1 MGLAETFETF
11 IRFTKSKTPKFP
23 KRDLNTN
30 PLKNVIIIGGGA
42 AGFFAAIHC
51 AEKNPDYQVT
61 ILEKSSSVLNKVKIS
76 GGGRCNV
83 THACYEAKELVKHY
97 PRGEKQLLGAFTKFN
112 PSHTIDWFEQRG
124 VEIKREDDGRMF
136 PVSDSSQTIIDCF
149 LSEVKRVGV
158 QVKMQTGIEKM
169 QTANGKWQIN
179 TSTNKTLEADA
190 VIVTTG
196 SSHSVW
202 TLLEKLG
209 HKIIAPAPSLF
220 TFKINDER
228 IQGLQGLAVP
238 EAVVKICQ
246 SQSTFGI
253 SPSALLVTH
262 TGLSG
267 PAVLR
272 LSAWGARELA
282 ALNHQFGI
290 EVNWVNKDL
299 NTVRE
304 TLKLFRQ
311 NHPKKGVA
319 TSPLFGV
326 PKRLWERIINYQLL
340 MTNEHLK
347 AKPVISNPGNSNL
360 NYADLS
366 NQHIESIAREL
377 TAARFKVSGKSTF
390 KDEFV
395 TAGGVDLAEVD
406 FRTMQSKIVPNLY
419 FAGEVLD
426 IDAITGGFNF
436 QAAWTTAF
444 IASQT
449 I

>member
-1 MGLAETFETF
+1 M
-11 IRFTKSKTPKFP
+11 
-23 KRDLNTN
+23 
-30 PLKNVIIIGGGA
+30 KNIIIIGGGA
-42 AGFFAAIHC
+42 AGFFAAINC
-51 AEKNPDYQVT
+51 AQKNPGYQVT
-61 ILEKSSSVLNKVKIS
+61 ILEKSSSVLNKVKVS

-83 THACYEAKELVKHY
+83 THACFDAKELVKHY

-112 PSHTIDWFEQRG
+112 PSHTLDWFEQRG

-149 LSEVKRVGV
+149 LSEAKKAGV
-158 QVKMQTGIEKM
+158 VLKMQTGVEEIRIQNSEFR
-169 QTANGKWQIN
+169 IN
-179 TSTNKTLEADA
+179 TSTNETLEADA

-202 TLLEKLG
+202 SLLEKLG
-209 HKIIAPAPSLF
+209 HKIIAPVPSLF
-220 TFKINDER
+220 TFNINDER
-228 IQGLQGLAVP
+228 IKGLQGLAVQ
-238 EAVVKICQ
+238 EAIVKICG
-246 SQSTFGI
+246 SKSAFNI
-253 SPSALLVTH
+253 PPSALLITH
-262 TGLSG
+262 TGMSG
-267 PAVLR
+267 PAILR

-282 ALNHQFGI
+282 SVNHQFEI
-290 EVNWVNKDL
+290 EVNWVNKDF
-299 NTVRE
+299 NAVKE

-319 TSPLFGV
+319 TNPLFGI
-326 PKRLWERIINYQLL
+326 PKRLWEKIATR
-340 MTNEHLK
+340 
-347 AKPVISNPGNSNL
+347 NSQTVTMNF
-360 NYADLS
+360 ADLS

-377 TAARFKVSGKSTF
+377 TLARFKVSGKSTF

-395 TAGGVDLAEVD
+395 TAGGVDLAEID

>member
-1 MGLAETFETF
+1 MS
-11 IRFTKSKTPKFP
+11 KSI
-23 KRDLNTN
+23 
-30 PLKNVIIIGGGA
+30 IIIGGGA
-42 AGFFAAIHC
+42 AGFFAAINC
-51 AEKNPDYQVT
+51 AKKNPSYLVT
-61 ILEKSSSVLNKVKIS
+61 ILEKSSSVLSKVKIS

-83 THACYEAKELVKHY
+83 THACFDAKELAKHY

-112 PSHTIDWFEQRG
+112 PSNTIDWFEQRG

-149 LSEVKRVGV
+149 LSEAKEAGV
-158 QVKMQTGIEKM
+158 VVRMQTGVEKLSITNN
-169 QTANGKWQIN
+169 QLSIH
-179 TSTNKTLEADA
+179 TSTNETLLADA

-196 SSHSVW
+196 SSHNVW

-209 HKIIAPAPSLF
+209 HKVIAPVPSLF
-220 TFKINDER
+220 TFNVNDER
-228 IQGLQGLAVP
+228 IEGLQGLAVQ
-238 EAVVKICQ
+238 EAAVKICN
-246 SQSTFGI
+246 SKSAFNI
-253 SPSALLVTH
+253 PPSALLITH

-267 PAVLR
+267 PAILR

-282 ALNHQFGI
+282 SVNHQFEI

-299 NTVRE
+299 NAVKE
-304 TLKLFRQ
+304 TFKFFRQ
-311 NHPKKGVA
+311 NHPKKNVA
-319 TSPLFGV
+319 SNSLFSV
-326 PKRLWERIINYQLL
+326 PKRLWERITTL
-340 MTNEHLK
+340 
-347 AKPVISNPGNSNL
+347 NL
-360 NYADLS
+360 QSATLNFADLS
-366 NQHIESIAREL
+366 NQQIESLGREL
-377 TAARFKVSGKSTF
+377 TVARFKVSGKSTF

-426 IDAITGGFNF
+426 VDAITGGFNF

>member
-1 MGLAETFETF
+1 M
-11 IRFTKSKTPKFP
+11 
-23 KRDLNTN
+23 
-30 PLKNVIIIGGGA
+30 KNIIIIGGGA
-42 AGFFAAIHC
+42 AGFFAAINC
-51 AEKNPDYQVT
+51 AQKNPGYQVT
-61 ILEKSSSVLNKVKIS
+61 ILEKSSSVLNKVKVS

-83 THACYEAKELVKHY
+83 THACFDAKELVKHY

-112 PSHTIDWFEQRG
+112 PSHTLDWFEQRG

-149 LSEVKRVGV
+149 LSEAKKAGV
-158 QVKMQTGIEKM
+158 VLKMQTGVEEIRIQNSEFR
-169 QTANGKWQIN
+169 IN
-179 TSTNKTLEADA
+179 TSTNETLEADA

-202 TLLEKLG
+202 SLLEKLG
-209 HKIIAPAPSLF
+209 HKIIAPVPSLF
-220 TFKINDER
+220 TFNINDER
-228 IQGLQGLAVP
+228 IKGLQGLAVQ
-238 EAVVKICQ
+238 EAIVKICG
-246 SQSTFGI
+246 SKSAFNI
-253 SPSALLVTH
+253 PPSALLITH
-262 TGLSG
+262 TGMSG
-267 PAVLR
+267 PAILR

-282 ALNHQFGI
+282 SVNHQFEI
-290 EVNWVNKDL
+290 EVNWVNKDF
-299 NTVRE
+299 NAVKE

-319 TSPLFGV
+319 TNPLFGI
-326 PKRLWERIINYQLL
+326 PKRLWEKIATR
-340 MTNEHLK
+340 
-347 AKPVISNPGNSNL
+347 NSQTVTMNF
-360 NYADLS
+360 ADLS

-377 TAARFKVSGKSTF
+377 TLARFKVSGKSTF

-395 TAGGVDLAEVD
+395 TAGGVDLAEID
-406 FRTMQSKIVPNLY
+406 FRTMQSKLVPNLY

>member
-1 MGLAETFETF
+1 MKPQNPFSLKQTEKKG
-11 IRFTKSKTPKFP
+11 
-23 KRDLNTN
+23 DLNTN

-42 AGFFAAIHC
+42 AGFFTAINC
-51 AEKNPDYQVT
+51 AQKNPSYKVT
-61 ILEKSSSVLNKVKIS
+61 ILEKSSSVLNKVKVS

-83 THACYEAKELVKHY
+83 THACFNAKELVKHY

-124 VEIKREDDGRMF
+124 VEIKKEDDGRMF

-149 LSEVKRVGV
+149 LREAKRVGV
-158 QVKMQTGIEKM
+158 ALKMQCGVDELRVDSY
-169 QTANGKWQIN
+169 GLRVS
-179 TSTNKTLEADA
+179 TSSNENIFADA

-209 HKIIAPAPSLF
+209 HKIITPVPSLF
-220 TFKINDER
+220 TFNINDER
-228 IQGLQGLAVP
+228 IKGLQGLAVP
-238 EAVVKICQ
+238 EAVVKICG
-246 SQSTFGI
+246 SKSAFSI
-253 SPSALLVTH
+253 PPSALLITH
-262 TGLSG
+262 TGMSG
-267 PAVLR
+267 PAILR
-272 LSAWGARELA
+272 LSAWSARVLA
-282 ALNHQFGI
+282 SVNHKFEI
-290 EVNWVNKDL
+290 EVNWVNKDF
-299 NTVRE
+299 NTVKE
-304 TLKLFRQ
+304 TLKFFRQ
-311 NHPKKGVA
+311 NHSKKGVS
-319 TSPLFGV
+319 TTPLFGI
-326 PKRLWERIINYQLL
+326 PKRLWERI
-340 MTNEHLK
+340 T
-347 AKPVISNPGNSNL
+347 PRNSQPATL

-366 NQHIESIAREL
+366 NQHIESLASEL

-395 TAGGVDLAEVD
+395 TAGGVDLTEID

-419 FAGEVLD
+419 FAGEVID